1 MPKSMTGCGRFEYV
15 SQTRKITAEIKS
27 VNHRYTDINIK
38 MPRQYS
44 FLEDVIRQNVLQS
57 ISRGKIDV
65 FITVEHFGKSDCV
78 IRVDEGVLQQYTDAI
93 AKISE
98 ITGKSGDVSAIQLA
112 RLSDVLIMEKAEED
126 QEIIKAE
133 LLEALSGAVEQFIF
147 SRSREGERIADFLK
161 NQAKYIAELVAK
173 VEVLMPQTVENY
185 RNRLTEKVRE
195 LLGDNTIDETRILT
209 ETAIFAD
216 KICTDEEVVRLKS
229 HLTELPTLLDSDAPS
244 GRRLDFLIQEMN
256 RETNTIG
263 SKANDL
269 EISKIVVELKSEIE
283 KLREQVQNIE

>member
-1 MPKSMTGCGRFEYV
+1 MPKSMTGCGRYEYV

-44 FLEDVIRQNVLQS
+44 YLEDVIRQNVLHS

-93 AKISE
+93 SKISE
-98 ITGKSGDVSAIQLA
+98 ITGASGEITALQLA
-112 RLSDVLIMEKAEED
+112 RLCDVLITEKAEED
-126 QEIIKAE
+126 QDIIKAE
-133 LLEALSGAVEQFIF
+133 LSEALNGALEQFIV
-147 SRSREGERIADFLK
+147 SRSREGERIAEFLK
-161 NQAKYIAELVAK
+161 NQAEYILKLVHK
-173 VEVLMPQTVENY
+173 VEELMPRTVENY

-195 LLGDNTIDETRILT
+195 LLGDNTIDEARILT

-229 HLTELPTLLDSDAPS
+229 HLSELPTLLDSNAPS